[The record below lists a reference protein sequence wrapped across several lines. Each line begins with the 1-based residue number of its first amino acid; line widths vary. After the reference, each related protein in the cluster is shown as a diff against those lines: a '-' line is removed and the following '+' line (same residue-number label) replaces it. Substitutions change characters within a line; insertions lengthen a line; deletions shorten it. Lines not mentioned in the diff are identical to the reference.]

1 MFKKILYPTDF
12 SDRAQRTL
20 EYVKRL
26 KDAGTEE
33 VILIHVLDERELRAM
48 GEGATWMGKDLEQF
62 LRETREGLKEEA
74 KRKLEGVKGEL
85 EERGLK
91 VRVEIEEGI
100 PFREI
105 LKVADEEGISL
116 IVIGSHGKSMV
127 REMLLGSVSEK
138 VARKAKQPVLIVKE

>member
-12 SDRAQRTL
+12 SDRAQRAL

-48 GEGATWMGKDLEQF
+48 GEGATWAGKDLEQF

-74 KRKLEGVKGEL
+74 KGKLAGVKGEL

-91 VRVEIEEGI
+91 VRVEIKEGI

-105 LKVADEEGISL
+105 LKLPG
-116 IVIGSHGKSMV
+116 G
-127 REMLLGSVSEK
+127 
-138 VARKAKQPVLIVKE
+138 QTPPQ